1 MEEDKATV
9 IFKKYY
15 KEWENNP
22 LRMES
27 GYDYE
32 KTYAE
37 MMQKVEQE
45 VLQISVGE
53 IPETTLF
60 CGSAKSF
67 CRSRG
72 DTGNVERLKNQC

>member
-1 MEEDKATV
+1 MILPFHINKTSTRMEEDKAAV
-9 IFKKYY
+9 IFKKHY

-53 IPETTLF
+53 IPE
-60 CGSAKSF
+60 S
-67 CRSRG
+67 
-72 DTGNVERLKNQC
+72 KNSKKKFKPVLEK